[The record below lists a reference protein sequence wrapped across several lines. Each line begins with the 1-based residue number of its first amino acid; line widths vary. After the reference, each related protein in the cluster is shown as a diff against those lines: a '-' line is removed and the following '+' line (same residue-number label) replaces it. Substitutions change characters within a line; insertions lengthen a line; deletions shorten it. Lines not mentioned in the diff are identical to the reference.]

1 MDDTKRLWVRGCDP
15 PI

>member
-1 MDDTKRLWVRGCDP
+1 MDDTKGLWVRGCDP